1 MKRRNDATY
10 VADLIPYKRIFPYI
24 MPKRTDSVVYHQFTV
39 DLTRAVRFIKE
50 LNKVDPGDHPY
61 RVFELFLAALIRTI
75 VMRPNLNR
83 FLMDRKCWQR
93 KDLSLNFVVKEDYT
107 DEAPEHSAI
116 IYFEPE
122 MTFPRIASL
131 INRTIEDS
139 RSGGRN
145 NDTDRA
151 IAFFLRFPGWL
162 LRIIVALIGYID
174 RKGFAPKLLR
184 DADGLHASAFVANL
198 GSINLMGS
206 PHHHLYEWG
215 TTSLFLTMGALRRKR
230 ITDER
235 GDRSYID
242 TMEIGVTVDERIADG
257 FYFTKSMA
265 MLQEYLNNPE
275 KLMEVP
281 VLPAASPSTKE
292 VRKKRRAARKARRRT
307 RRDLR
312 KSA

>member
-1 MKRRNDATY
+1 
-10 VADLIPYKRIFPYI
+10 
-24 MPKRTDSVVYHQFTV
+24 
-39 DLTRAVRFIKE
+39 
-50 LNKVDPGDHPY
+50 
-61 RVFELFLAALIRTI
+61 
-75 VMRPNLNR
+75 
-83 FLMDRKCWQR
+83 
-93 KDLSLNFVVKEDYT
+93 
-107 DEAPEHSAI
+107 
-116 IYFEPE
+116 
-122 MTFPRIASL
+122 
-131 INRTIEDS
+131 
-139 RSGGRN
+139 
-145 NDTDRA
+145 
-151 IAFFLRFPGWL
+151 
-162 LRIIVALIGYID
+162 
-174 RKGFAPKLLR
+174 
-184 DADGLHASAFVANL
+184 
-198 GSINLMGS
+198 
-206 PHHHLYEWG
+206 
-215 TTSLFLTMGALRRKR
+215 MGALRRKR